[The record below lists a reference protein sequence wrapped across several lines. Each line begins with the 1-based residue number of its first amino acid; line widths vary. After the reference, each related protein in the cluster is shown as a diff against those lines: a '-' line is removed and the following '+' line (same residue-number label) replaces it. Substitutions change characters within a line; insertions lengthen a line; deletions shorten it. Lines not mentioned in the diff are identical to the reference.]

1 MDYYENDLE
10 NINDTF
16 AALYKEYKEGILL
29 FSLTDKKV
37 WSKSVEDTSGL
48 RQFFSQQAQKYM
60 FKERYEA
67 TIYRCANK
75 TIAETVKKDLLKGIT
90 SDSSMRKLNK
100 ANPLNVS
107 NPMTGKYEQGNN
119 QYANMIFNSSVHVP
133 SRQNLDQNNKYLLFE
148 DPKSAGAYVLI
159 VVHQYLPA
167 GLKSLNDARGSVMSD
182 YQTYLEREWVNT
194 LMNKY
199 PIQVDQQVFS
209 ALKARMV
216 RP

>member
-1 MDYYENDLE
+1 
-10 NINDTF
+10 
-16 AALYKEYKEGILL
+16 
-29 FSLTDKKV
+29 V
-37 WSKSVEDTSGL
+37 
-48 RQFFSQQAQKYM
+48 
-60 FKERYEA
+60 
-67 TIYRCANK
+67 
-75 TIAETVKKDLLKGIT
+75 
-90 SDSSMRKLNK
+90 
-100 ANPLNVS
+100 
-107 NPMTGKYEQGNN
+107 
-119 QYANMIFNSSVHVP
+119 
-133 SRQNLDQNNKYLLFE
+133 FE